1 MQYRYFLKKLIWHAA
16 LGVFIFLIVKKFS
29 PLGSV
34 YAGWTAGFIGACY
47 LLAGWLRY
55 LKSKGTDLLALIR
68 RRGKP
73 EVPYYLRG
81 PEKLRK
87 TKLSFNGNRHVF
99 DDDEEEILAQ
109 DEFAKDPI
117 SQLRI
122 SALAFACTGALLLLL
137 SFF

>member
-1 MQYRYFLKKLIWHAA
+1 MQYRYFAKKFIWHAA
-16 LGVFIFLIVKKFS
+16 LGVFVWLIVRRFS

-34 YAGWTAGFIGACY
+34 YAGWTAGLMGACY
-47 LLAGWLRY
+47 LFAGWLRY
-55 LKSKGTDLLALIR
+55 LKSRGTDLIALIK

-87 TKLSFNGNRHVF
+87 TKISFSGNRHVF
-99 DDDEEEILAQ
+99 DDDEEEILGR
-109 DEFAKDPI
+109 DDFAKDPVR
-117 SQLRI
+117 QLRV
-122 SALAFACTGALLLLL
+122 SALAFACNGALLLLL